1 MTEQPSKE
9 QLRNLRE
16 ELQRPGSELKRVV
29 VDEVFRRAFPGPGDM
44 VRTRWRQYRWGG
56 KVGMILGLVWIIGM
70 VVMFF
75 ALIAGFA
82 WKYL

>member
-9 QLRNLRE
+9 QLRKLRE
-16 ELQRPGSELKRVV
+16 ELQRPGGELKRAS
-29 VDEVFRRAFPGPGDM
+29 DEVFRRAFPGPGDM
-44 VRTRWRQYRWGG
+44 VRMRWRQYRWGG

-75 ALIAGFA
+75 ALIAGLS
-82 WKYL
+82 WRYL